1 MSRQVVTK
9 TLSLHHTSTEKTK
22 TKTKYCWAQ
31 KRTPTG
37 FWDVSDRCT
46 STQQWRWGLHFHSWA
61 PNCPALPVPTYS
73 ISALTVYDT
82 QLRLIGVSLCSHT
95 SRQVD
100 SHPPYFLMCLSRSD
114 KESWHVHSRT
124 QSGYCLHSFIHI
136 LYAHMAAHRHFPPPF
151 CAYNRADSAWMAK
164 PRRCPAEW
172 EWKGILQAKEEEEQ

>member
-1 MSRQVVTK
+1 MYQIDALQHSSGGGGCTFTAERPTV
-9 TLSLHHTSTEKTK
+9 LHS
-22 TKTKYCWAQ
+22 
-31 KRTPTG
+31 
-37 FWDVSDRCT
+37 
-46 STQQWRWGLHFHSWA
+46 
-61 PNCPALPVPTYS
+61 PVPTYS

-124 QSGYCLHSFIHI
+124 QFGYCLHSFIHI

-164 PRRCPAEW
+164 PRRCPAE
-172 EWKGILQAKEEEEQ
+172 